1 MSLPVYSIKI
11 DYFDISLSNFAKNTN
26 FGWSV
31 PQISHPFCVG
41 PKSAPVSMVM
51 YALVFL
57 FILNFCIAKK
67 AHCEFMARF
76 ISKFQKHYFCKDLTF
91 FGTSSFKRR
100 QEAHKSLKK
109 AEKGCKGHF
118 KGQRIKKWKNI
129 DFIAF
134 LCSFGVKNEEDSVF

>member
-31 PQISHPFCVG
+31 PQISHPFCVS

-51 YALVFL
+51 YALLFL
-57 FILNFCIAKK
+57 FILNLCIAKK
-67 AHCEFMARF
+67 AHWEYMARF
-76 ISKFQKHYFCKDLTF
+76 ISKFQKHCFCKDLTYS
-91 FGTSSFKRR
+91 GTSGLKRL
-100 QEAHKSLKK
+100 QEAHKILKK
-109 AEKGCKGHF
+109 ANKGRIGHF
-118 KGQRIKKWKNI
+118 KGQRVKKWKNI

-134 LCSFGVKNEEDSVF
+134 L